1 MLVSFLAWKEKMF
14 DSCHANVDKLSRDCY
29 KSNIQTKSND
39 WAMEMFESVGL
50 VSYTLVIIATELL
63 QSEREEYGYRT

>member
-14 DSCHANVDKLSRDCY
+14 DSCHASVDKLSRGCY

-39 WAMEMFESVGL
+39 WSMEMFESVGL